1 MKTQLESS
9 TRLLGGPVIRTY
21 LFVPLAMFVLSD
33 CNLFAADEFQK
44 LVRLVP
50 RSANAIVLLNVEK
63 AKDSP
68 MGLRED
74 WKANIEKAFE
84 AGMIRVPPQATRFV
98 LASQIDLEF
107 MEPLWEAAI
116 VDLDEEISI
125 EQIAKRRGGVLDTIE
140 DLPALVLSNDT
151 YLVQFG
157 PKTLGAMGPANRQT
171 VVRWIRDVRKPSSS
185 SLSAYLRQAAV
196 FSDDTGSQIIMA
208 VDLGGA
214 MSFERIGKYLKSKQK
229 RLDEWNANLL
239 ELTKLLCNV
248 RGVRIGVRI
257 GEQPSAR
264 IVIDLQDDASGIA
277 SFAKPLVIQ
286 IMSDLG
292 LSINDVQS
300 WTAQAKGSEL
310 SLSGRLT
317 NSGLRRLLSVVDS
330 PVSNVNTGAKAQP
343 ISPGKL
349 PAIRAKAS
357 RDHFRAVVRMFSDLK
372 GDMRDSKTLA
382 SASLWFDK
390 YARRIERLPML
401 NVDEEV
407 LNYSGFVAGQMRQAS
422 QTVKTMGI
430 RSGARTAQI
439 TSSNAGPYAVGT
451 TRWGRYGRY
460 GGYGGASSYGVYG
473 GYGVDGQRAEMKNV
487 EAQRRTIRAQEKG
500 VAATDVGQ
508 IRQGVI
514 AATTDIRREMTQ
526 KYQLQF

>member
-1 MKTQLESS
+1 MKTQRESS
-9 TRLLGGPVIRTY
+9 TRLLGGPVIRKC
-21 LFVPLAMFVLSD
+21 LFVSLAVFVLSN
-33 CNLFAADEFQK
+33 CNLFASDEFQE

-84 AGMIRVPPQATRFV
+84 SGLIRVPPQATRFV

-116 VDLDEEISI
+116 VDLDRHISLK
-125 EQIAKRRGGVLDTIE
+125 QIAKRRGGMLDTIE
-140 DLPALVLSNDT
+140 NLPALALPNDT
-151 YLVQFG
+151 YLVKFG
-157 PKTLGAMGPANRQT
+157 PKTLGAMGPANRQA

-185 SLSAYLRQAAV
+185 LSPYLQQAAV
-196 FSDDTGSQIIMA
+196 FSDDTGSQVIMA
-208 VDLGGA
+208 VDLDGA
-214 MSFERIGKYLKSKQK
+214 MSFERVGKYLKSKQK
-229 RLDEWNANLL
+229 RLDEWNADLL
-239 ELTKLLCNV
+239 KLTRLLCDV
-248 RGVRIGVRI
+248 RGIRIGVRI

-264 IVIDLQDDASGIA
+264 IAVDLRGDASGIA
-277 SFAKPLVIQ
+277 SFAKPLFLQV
-286 IMSDLG
+286 MSDLG
-292 LSINDVQS
+292 ASVNEIQS

-317 NSGLRRLLSVVDS
+317 NNGLRRLLSMIDS
-330 PVSNVNTGAKAQP
+330 PVSNENTGAQAQP
-343 ISPGKL
+343 ISPGEL

-357 RDHFRAVVRMFSDLK
+357 QDHFRAVVRMFSDLK
-372 GDMRDSKTLA
+372 GDMRNSKTLA

-401 NVDEEV
+401 NVDNEV
-407 LNYSGFVAGQMRQAS
+407 LDYSGFVAGQMRQAS
-422 QTVKTMGI
+422 QAVKTMGI
-430 RSGARTAQI
+430 KSGARTAQI
-439 TSSNAGPYAVGT
+439 TSSNAAPYAVGT

-473 GYGVDGQRAEMKNV
+473 GGGVYGQRAEMKNV
-487 EAQRRTIRAQEKG
+487 EAQRRAIRAQEKG

-514 AATTDIRREMTQ
+514 AATADIRRKMTQ

>member
-1 MKTQLESS
+1 MKTQLEFS
-9 TRLLGGPVIRTY
+9 TRLLGGPVIRKC
-21 LFVPLAMFVLSD
+21 LFVSLAMFVLSN
-33 CNLFAADEFQK
+33 CNLFAADEFQE

-68 MGLRED
+68 MGLREN

-116 VDLDEEISI
+116 VDLDRKLSLK
-125 EQIAKRRGGVLDTIE
+125 QIAKRRGGVLDTIE
-140 DLPALVLSNDT
+140 NLPALALPNDT
-151 YLVQFG
+151 YFVKFG
-157 PKTLGAMGPANRQT
+157 PKTLGAMGPANRQ
-171 VVRWIRDVRKPSSS
+171 VVARWIRDVRKPSPPP
-185 SLSAYLRQAAV
+185 LSAYLQQAAV

-229 RLDEWNANLL
+229 RLDEWNADLL
-239 ELTKLLCNV
+239 KLTKLLCDV

-277 SFAKPLVIQ
+277 SFAKPLFLQ

-292 LSINDVQS
+292 ASVNEIQS

-317 NSGLRRLLSVVDS
+317 NSGLRRLLSMVNS
-330 PVSNVNTGAKAQP
+330 PVSSESTVAKAP
-343 ISPGKL
+343 TVSPGEL

-357 RDHFRAVVRMFSDLK
+357 QDHFRAVVRMFGDLK
-372 GDMRDSKTLA
+372 GDMRNSKTLA

-407 LNYSGFVAGQMRQAS
+407 LDYSGFVAGQMRKAS
-422 QTVKTMGI
+422 QAVKTMGI
-430 RSGARTAQI
+430 RGGARTAQI
-439 TSSNAGPYAVGT
+439 TSSNAGPYAVNT

-460 GGYGGASSYGVYG
+460 GGGVGVNTYGVYG
-473 GYGVDGQRAEMKNV
+473 GYGMYGQRAEMKNI
-487 EAQRRTIRAQEKG
+487 EAQRRAIRAKEKG

-508 IRQGVI
+508 IRQGVV
-514 AATTDIRREMTQ
+514 AATSDIRRKMTQ
-526 KYQLQF
+526 KYQMQF